1 MPARKAQ
8 ETAGRPSP
16 KSKTVEFRRWRG
28 VNLTDAR
35 TDIEDEEFFWL
46 ENAVTVGKGS
56 AQIVPGPGAAVATLA
71 QGIATL
77 WGFVLNGAAVMI
89 AVGKD
94 GSLTQVTPGGA
105 TTVIRGAG
113 TVSTAAH
120 LAIWQSSPILIL
132 DPQFGY
138 MSWDGVTFTVISA
151 TQKGNGLA
159 VFEGRVWLF
168 LNRTITVTS
177 PNTFNDFNP
186 ANGSTSA
193 IITDEA
199 FPGNVNALVSALE
212 QLWTFGQA
220 AVDAIANVVASGA
233 PPNVVTTFSI
243 TNIVTNIGTN
253 APNSVI
259 GYLRAL
265 TFLAP
270 FGVYALSGVTPQKL
284 SEKLDQMFPAL
295 TLTGDVPA
303 AVGIVQS
310 LPCLVFLVTYTQA
323 LAPSL
328 PIPANGVT
336 TGTQLLL
343 CFTQGKWFFATQ
355 GPRLQLL
362 APPEQPP
369 PPTIMGPGPTW
380 ITTVIVNGVSQIW
393 ATDGT
398 VIYQCFGG
406 TPADN
411 VPGKIVSKFYS
422 FGPSTT
428 MKQALKAG
436 FEYQASRPIPN
447 AVLTIDS
454 NLRQEPVAIA
464 QGNVINFTNTGGG
477 VIQFLN
483 AAGQPINFVAQGL
496 VLTRTL
502 SNVFGHYLGWTYT
515 FNDPPHRVQAVQLE
529 YVPSVDWRRT

>member
-8 ETAGRPSP
+8 ETAGKPSP

-199 FPGNVNALVSALE
+199 FPGNVNALVSA
-212 QLWTFGQA
+212 
-220 AVDAIANVVASGA
+220 
-233 PPNVVTTFSI
+233 
-243 TNIVTNIGTN
+243 

-343 CFTQGKWFFATQ
+343 CFTQGKWFFASQ

-464 QGNVINFTNTGGG
+464 QGNVITFTDTGGG